1 MGLPPEDFESSA
13 STNFTTPAQGACIK
27 NRPAAVNAAGRRG
40 RKACVE
46 RGWESPVLADLFG
59 DGEDLRLGHLA
70 LADHDRLFAR
80 HVDDRRAHPAL

>member
-1 MGLPPEDFESSA
+1 
-13 STNFTTPAQGACIK
+13 
-27 NRPAAVNAAGRRG
+27 
-40 RKACVE
+40 VE